1 MAITAVF
8 NEVVEAADSL
18 SVAEQ
23 EALIDIL
30 RHRLAETKRRE
41 LVAYVQEARAE
52 YRSGQVQIA
61 EISDI
66 MDDILS

>member
-1 MAITAVF
+1 MPMPAVF

-18 SVAEQ
+18 SVGEQ

-30 RHRLAETKRRE
+30 RHRLAEAKRRE

-52 YRSGQVQIA
+52 YRSGRAQIA
-61 EISDI
+61 EIADI